1 MSTSENYSVIV
12 GAARTPIGS
21 FLGGLASIPAPKL
34 GAIAIQEAV
43 KRAGISGDKVEEVIM
58 GNVLTAAEGQ
68 APARQAVIFS
78 GLPKETGALTIG
90 KVCGSGLKAVMLAD
104 QMIRCGD
111 RDVIVAG
118 GMESMSLAPY
128 ALPKAR
134 EGYRMGN
141 GQIIDTMVNDGLWDV
156 YNQFHMG
163 NAAEMCA
170 KEYKVSREEQDA
182 FSAESYRRAM
192 AAIQEGVFKDEI
204 VPVPIPQR
212 KGDPVL
218 FDTDEEPGRGDIA
231 KLGKLNPAFIKEGGT
246 VTAGNA
252 SSINDGAAA
261 LVVMSARKAKELGLK
276 PLCKILAQ
284 DQASIAP
291 EWFTMAPAE
300 AMERAL
306 KRANLKAGDID
317 LWEVNEAF
325 AVVAV
330 ANNRKI
336 GIPADKVNVYGGAVA
351 LGHPIGASGARI
363 LVTLL
368 YGMKRRQAKRGLA
381 SLCIGGGEGVA
392 LILESL

>member
-1 MSTSENYSVIV
+1 MSNNENYSVIV
-12 GAARTPIGS
+12 SAARTPIGS
-21 FLGGLASIPAPKL
+21 FLGALSSIPAPKL
-34 GAIAIQEAV
+34 GAVAIQEAV
-43 KRAGISGDKVEEVIM
+43 KRAGIKGEQVEEVIM
-58 GNVLTAAEGQ
+58 GNVLTAAVGQ

-104 QMIRCGD
+104 QMIRAGD

-118 GMESMSLAPY
+118 GMESMSLSPY

-156 YNQFHMG
+156 YNQYHMG
-163 NAAEMCA
+163 SAAELCA
-170 KEYKVSREEQDA
+170 KEYNISREEQDA
-182 FSAESYRRAM
+182 FAAESYRRAI
-192 AAIQEGVFKDEI
+192 AAVKDGIFKDEI
-204 VPVPIPQR
+204 VPVPVPQR

-218 FDTDEEPGRGDIA
+218 VDTDEEPGKGDIA
-231 KLGKLNPAFIKEGGT
+231 KLSKLSTAFQKDGT

-276 PLCKILAQ
+276 PLAKIVAQ

-300 AMERAL
+300 AMQRAL
-306 KRANLKAGDID
+306 KRASLTAADID

-325 AVVAV
+325 SVVAV
-330 ANNRKI
+330 ANNKKI
-336 GIPADKVNVYGGAVA
+336 GIPADKVNVSGGAVA

-368 YGMKRRQAKRGLA
+368 YGMKRRNAKRGLA

-392 LILESL
+392 LIVESL

>member
-1 MSTSENYSVIV
+1 MSNPENYSVIV
-12 GAARTPIGS
+12 SAARTPIGS
-21 FLGGLASIPAPKL
+21 FLGSLASVPAPKL
-34 GAIAIQEAV
+34 GAVAIQEAV
-43 KRAGISGDKVEEVIM
+43 KRAGIKGELVEEVIM

-104 QMIRCGD
+104 QMIRAGD
-111 RDVIVAG
+111 RDVVVAG

-134 EGYRMGN
+134 EGLRMGN
-141 GQIIDTMVNDGLWDV
+141 AQVIDTMVNDGLWDV

-163 NAAEMCA
+163 SAAEMCA
-170 KEYKVSREEQDA
+170 KEHKVSREEQDA
-182 FSAESYRRAM
+182 FAAESYRRAL
-192 AAIQEGVFKDEI
+192 AAVKDGIFKDEI
-204 VPVPIPQR
+204 VPVPVPQR
-212 KGDPVL
+212 KGDPILVE
-218 FDTDEEPGRGDIA
+218 TDEEPGKGDIA
-231 KLGKLNPAFIKEGGT
+231 KLGKLNPAFHKEGT

-261 LVVMSARKAKELGLK
+261 LVVMSAKKAKELGLK
-276 PLCKILAQ
+276 PLAKIVAQ

-300 AMERAL
+300 AMQRAL
-306 KRANLKAGDID
+306 KRANLTAADID

-330 ANNRKI
+330 ANNKKI
-336 GIPADKVNVYGGAVA
+336 GIPADKVNVWGGAVA

-368 YGMKRRQAKRGLA
+368 YGMKRRNAKRGLA

-392 LILESL
+392 LIVESL

>member
-1 MSTSENYSVIV
+1 MSASENYSVIV
-12 GAARTPIGS
+12 SAARTPIGS
-21 FLGGLASIPAPKL
+21 FLGSLASVPAPKL

-43 KRAGISGDKVEEVIM
+43 KRAGIKAELVEEVIM

-104 QMIRCGD
+104 QMIRSGD

-118 GMESMSLAPY
+118 GMENMSLAPY

-163 NAAEMCA
+163 SAAEMCA
-170 KEYKVSREEQDA
+170 KEHKVSREEQDA
-182 FSAESYRRAM
+182 FAAESYRRAV
-192 AAIQEGVFKDEI
+192 AAVKDGVFKDEI
-204 VPVPIPQR
+204 VPVPVPQR
-212 KGDPVL
+212 KGDPIMV
-218 FDTDEEPGRGDIA
+218 DTDEEPAKGDVA
-231 KLGKLNPAFIKEGGT
+231 KLAKLNPAFNKEGT

-261 LVVMSARKAKELGLK
+261 LVIMSAKKAKELGLK
-276 PLCKILAQ
+276 PLAKIVAQ

-300 AMERAL
+300 AMQRAL
-306 KRANLKAGDID
+306 KRANLTAADID

-330 ANNRKI
+330 ANNKKI
-336 GIPADKVNVYGGAVA
+336 GIPADKVNVFGGAVA

-368 YGMKRRQAKRGLA
+368 YGMKRRNAKRGLA

-392 LILESL
+392 LIVESL